1 MDSASIQPAE
11 PATTIM
17 FRNIPRKHSANDVV
31 AELDLYVT
39 RDAFDFVYIPWFR
52 NSSSNMGYAFVNF
65 TRPAVALALA
75 SKLQG
80 TQWSSRWPSKKTPK
94 IIRMVPAS
102 VQGFTANLQQF
113 ELNNSASDDFGH
125 YPRIF
130 QRGIEVDVQA
140 FLEGQVVDGVP
151 QPRLAPF
158 VPGLVPPSANSGTP
172 IPGLAPVG
180 SLGAT
185 LQRFAPFGSMGTSP
199 PGRGLTPFGSMSTT
213 PPVLAHY
220 ASSSTAAPGPPPFGS
235 TGTAQPFVLMGFGS
249 DRPSSVLASC
259 TDDLFAEEDVPC
271 LPQLEGKTSE
281 HHSLSYDLFNAIG
294 AIPAMMLTA
303 PHSTDSW
310 ASGASSYLTIDFG
323 SPNYPPHSSS
333 GSIAD
338 IRGSPGYLSSQQQIL
353 GLIRKLQEKQQPAA
367 AGLRP
372 MRLGGY
378 RQGQ

>member
-39 RDAFDFVYIPWFR
+39 RDAFDFVYVPWFR
-52 NSSSNMGYAFVNF
+52 NSSSNMGHAFVNF
-65 TRPAVALALA
+65 TRPAVELAFA

-102 VQGFTANLQQF
+102 VQGFTANLQRFQ
-113 ELNNSASDDFGH
+113 LHNTASDDLGH

-140 FLEGQVVDGVP
+140 FLDGQVVDGVP
-151 QPRLAPF
+151 QPGLAPSL
-158 VPGLVPPSANSGTP
+158 PGLAPPSANSGTP
-172 IPGLAPVG
+172 MPVLAPVG
-180 SLGAT
+180 SIGGT
-185 LQRFAPFGSMGTSP
+185 LQSFASFGSMGTSP

-220 ASSSTAAPGPPPFGS
+220 AISSTASPGPPPFGS
-235 TGTAQPFVLMGFGS
+235 MGTAQPFVLMGFGS
-249 DRPSSVLASC
+249 GRPSSVLASC

-281 HHSLSYDLFNAIG
+281 QPSLSYDLFNSIG
-294 AIPAMMLTA
+294 AIPAMMHKA

-310 ASGASSYLTIDFG
+310 ASGASSYLTIDLG
-323 SPNYPPHSSS
+323 SPSYPPPSSS
-333 GSIAD
+333 SSIAY
-338 IRGSPGYLSSQQQIL
+338 IRASPGYLSSQQQIL
-353 GLIRKLQEKQQPAA
+353 GLIQ
-367 AGLRP
+367 
-372 MRLGGY
+372 
-378 RQGQ
+378 